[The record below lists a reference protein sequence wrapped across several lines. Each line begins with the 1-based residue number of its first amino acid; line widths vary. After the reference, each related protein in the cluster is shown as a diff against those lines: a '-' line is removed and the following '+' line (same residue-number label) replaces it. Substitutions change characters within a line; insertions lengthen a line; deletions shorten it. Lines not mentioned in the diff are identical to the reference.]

1 MNLEFI
7 GERQY
12 LQSVQEQDGVWV
24 LMKESTAYA
33 VSGDQGK
40 SVGTWNSLED
50 ADEFS
55 IGLEMDGLTGIF
67 VPLDVFVNR
76 WLLKENL
83 NITEIMASPRH
94 GFPALTY
101 TAQEFIN
108 AVKT

>member
-1 MNLEFI
+1 MNQELI
-7 GERQY
+7 GERKY
-12 LQSVQEQDGVWV
+12 IQSVQDQDGVWV
-24 LMKESTAYA
+24 LMKANTAYA
-33 VSGDQGK
+33 VVGDGGN

-50 ADEFS
+50 ADDFA
-55 IGLEMDGLTGIF
+55 IGLKMDGLKGIF
-67 VPLDVFVNR
+67 VPLNVFVKG
-76 WLLKENL
+76 WLLKEEL